1 MLLGV
6 RDAWYAAISDPMRRF
21 WHGFFRVTAFGA
33 TAIALAANA
42 QIHFQLLKQ
51 EVIEERLRAYKGTDF
66 DREAELKKLFS
77 ESGCKPEQLSEQAVK
92 SKQPP
97 NVICTLPGA
106 TDDVILVGAHFDHID
121 AGDGVVDNWSSAS
134 LLPSFL
140 FSVSQEPRQH
150 TFVFIGFMGEE
161 QHLVGSNYYAEHLS
175 QEQRQRIKA
184 MVNMDTLGLGP
195 TEVWVTHADDML
207 VRYLSG
213 VARALQL
220 PLSAVNVDKVGTT
233 DSESFARYK
242 IPRITI
248 HTLTQDTLTILH
260 SPRDR
265 LDKIKMGDYYDSYRL
280 IAAYL
285 VALDKFLGET
295 QTAPA
300 AAGRDAAKTPAQ

>member
-1 MLLGV
+1 MV
-6 RDAWYAAISDPMRRF
+6 SSDSDPMRRF
-21 WHGFFRVTAFGA
+21 CHGFFCVTALAVTFS
-33 TAIALAANA
+33 ALAASA

-51 EVIEERLRAYKGTDF
+51 EVVEERLRAYKGTDF
-66 DREAELKKLFS
+66 DRETELKKLFA

-97 NVICTLPGA
+97 NVICTLPGS
-106 TDDVILVGAHFDHID
+106 TDEVILVGAHFDHID

-134 LLPSFL
+134 LLPSLL
-140 FSVSQEPRQH
+140 FSVRQEPRIH
-150 TFVFIGFMGEE
+150 TFVFVGFMGEE

-207 VRYLSG
+207 VRYLNG
-213 VARALQL
+213 VAKALQL
-220 PLSAVNVDKVGTT
+220 PLSGVNVDKVGTT

-248 HTLTQDTLTILH
+248 HTLTQDTLAVLH

-285 VALDKFLGET
+285 VTLDKFLGER
-295 QTAPA
+295 QVAPA
-300 AAGRDAAKTPAQ
+300 ATAAKTPAQ